1 MREEMQTDQQKWEQ
15 QEADNGN
22 VVSKPA
28 ARPAE
33 WLDGEKELS

>member
-22 VVSKPA
+22 VVSKHA
-28 ARPAE
+28 APAE